1 MIPEKREDVGNASKR
16 SSKSKSLADL
26 NKRKMEK
33 KERERDIRVP
43 DFRCISRFN
52 YVASLDSGEESFLK
66 NRQEVALPPVFGI
79 RRLVR

>member
-33 KERERDIRVP
+33 ERDIRAP